1 VTCVVCTELLL
12 ATSWCSGL
20 LEVLCEVSPAHT
32 THPQSWRCITA
43 GVHCAGMQEQRD
55 IKRSGILLS
64 KAGSAEPAGSG
75 TALA

>member
-1 VTCVVCTELLL
+1 
-12 ATSWCSGL
+12 
-20 LEVLCEVSPAHT
+20 
-32 THPQSWRCITA
+32 
-43 GVHCAGMQEQRD
+43 MQEQRD